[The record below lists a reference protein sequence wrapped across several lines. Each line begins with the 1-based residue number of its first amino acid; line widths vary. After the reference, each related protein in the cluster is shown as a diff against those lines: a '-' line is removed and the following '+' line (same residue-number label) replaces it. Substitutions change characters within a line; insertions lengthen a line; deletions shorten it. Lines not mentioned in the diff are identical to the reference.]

1 LVYDTKG
8 SGLGLA
14 IVKHVVEAHRGRV
27 TVEST
32 PGKGSR
38 FTILLSIIRSEVTEA
53 TPEPLN
59 PGNAASRG
67 GYMDKVNL
75 LLIAV
80 IISALP
86 FWMNANS
93 SGAADKITTAQFKSL
108 MRTVAAG
115 WNEGNAEKA
124 ADCYTEDALYTEP
137 PDRQV
142 YAGRKALY
150 EFFGGDKKP
159 EPPMRMTWHH
169 LAFDEGA
176 QVGFGEYTFQMNNRY
191 HGIVVVKI
199 RGGKISNWRE
209 YQYKSDLEWREF
221 VKKNDF

>member
-1 LVYDTKG
+1 LREKQEDMM
-8 SGLGLA
+8 
-14 IVKHVVEAHRGRV
+14 VKVKL
-27 TVEST
+27 S
-32 PGKGSR
+32 
-38 FTILLSIIRSEVTEA
+38 LL
-53 TPEPLN
+53 
-59 PGNAASRG
+59 
-67 GYMDKVNL
+67 
-75 LLIAV
+75 AV

-86 FWMNANS
+86 ISMNAS
-93 SGAADKITTAQFKSL
+93 SSSAADKITAAQFKNL

-115 WNEGNAEKA
+115 WNEGNARKA

-159 EPPMRMTWHH
+159 DPPMRMTWHH
-169 LAFDEGA
+169 LAFDEES
-176 QVGFGEYTFQMNNRY
+176 QIGFGEYTFQGNNRY

-199 RGGKISNWRE
+199 RDGKISNWRE
-209 YQYKSDLEWREF
+209 YQYKSDLEWGEF